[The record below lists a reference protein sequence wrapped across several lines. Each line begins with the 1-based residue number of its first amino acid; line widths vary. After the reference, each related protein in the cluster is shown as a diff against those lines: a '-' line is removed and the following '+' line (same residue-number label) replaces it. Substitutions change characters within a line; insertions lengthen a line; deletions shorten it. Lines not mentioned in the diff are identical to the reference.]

1 MWIPPLLIIP
11 LIIYNAIYFGFIGG
25 EGLRWVSTV
34 FSFDMPSGAVW
45 SMNVGDVLV
54 VFALALLMIEGFRT
68 RRAVRS
74 HFSSLFGSIIVFGAY
89 LGEFLLMPAASTSLF
104 FTCLAMSFV
113 DTTTHAVFTIRRGH
127 IVENEY

>member
-11 LIIYNAIYFGFIGG
+11 LIIYNAVYFGFIGG

-34 FSFDMPSGAVW
+34 FSFNMPSGAVW
-45 SMNVGDVLV
+45 SMNVGDVLIT
-54 VFALALLMIEGFRT
+54 FALALLMFEGFRT

-74 HFSSLFGSIIVFGAY
+74 HFASFFGSIVVFLAY
-89 LGEFLLMPAASTSLF
+89 LGEFILMPAASTSLF

-113 DTTTHAVFTIRRGH
+113 DTTTHAVFTARRRH
-127 IVENEY
+127 IAQDEY